1 MKYIIQKIN
10 LPLELIEIIYSY
22 LDYIKDIKKINR
34 FWYKR
39 LITPDFDYLDHNLQ
53 MKKYLF
59 KKEEKMLNILIKNK
73 AFDMINAIHFRN
85 LNIN

>member
-22 LDYIKDIKKINR
+22 LDYLKDIKKINR

-39 LITPDFDYLDHNLQ
+39 LITPDFYYLDHDLKI
-53 MKKYLF
+53 KKYLF
-59 KKEEKMLNILIKNK
+59 KKEENMLNILIKNK
-73 AFDMINAIHFRN
+73 VFDMINAIHFRN